1 MGIETLTGIM
11 GIAGLFFL
19 LGIRVPVG
27 ISLMVVGFCGI
38 FVLDDFRAA
47 IATLT
52 SETYSSTSSYA
63 MSVIPLFVLMGNVAG
78 AAGFSKK
85 LYDSAHAWVG
95 HLRGGL
101 ASSTVIGCASF
112 AAVSGSSVAT
122 AVTIGK
128 VALPEMRRFGYSDGL
143 ATGAVAAG
151 GTLGIL
157 IPPSTGFVLYAI
169 LTEESIGKL
178 FIAGIIPG
186 ILLSTL
192 FIIVIYIITSMHP
205 EQGPAGLKCNIKD
218 KLRSSLQATP
228 LLSVIL
234 VSIGGIYIGIF
245 TPVEAAGVGA
255 FMVTLMAFIARKV
268 SVKDLSS
275 ILLNTINTTAMLY
288 LIVIGAHVFGPFLAL
303 THIPETLGL
312 SLQGM
317 GLGIYSTLA
326 LILLGYI
333 ILGMFFDGLA
343 MLVVTLPVI
352 YPIVTQ
358 LGFDP
363 IWFGVVVVIVI
374 EMGLITP
381 PVGINV
387 FVVKGVAADV
397 PMGTIFK
404 GVFPFWLAMAF
415 CLVLLTLIPEL
426 ALYLPAQMK

>member
-1 MGIETLTGIM
+1 MTETMVGVW

-27 ISLMVVGFCGI
+27 MSLMIVGFSGI
-38 FVLDDFRAA
+38 YVLDDFRAA
-47 IATLT
+47 VATL
-52 SETYSSTSSYA
+52 SSGTFTTASAYG
-63 MSVIPLFVLMGNVAG
+63 MSVIPLFILMGNVAS

-85 LYDSAHAWVG
+85 VYDSAYAWIG
-95 HLRGGL
+95 HFRGGL
-101 ASSTVIGCASF
+101 ASSTVLGCASF
-112 AAVSGSSVAT
+112 AAISGSSVAT

-128 VALPEMRRFGYSDGL
+128 VALPEMKRFGYADGL

-151 GTLGIL
+151 GTLGIF
-157 IPPSTGFVLYAI
+157 IPPSVGFVLYAI

-186 ILLSTL
+186 LLLSAL
-192 FIIVIYIITSMHP
+192 FIAVVYIVTSLHP
-205 EQGPAGLKCNIKD
+205 EQGPAGPRSDFKT
-218 KLRSSLQATP
+218 KLISLWQAAP

-245 TPVEAAGVGA
+245 TPIEAAGVGA
-255 FMVTLMAFIARKV
+255 FMVTIMAFIMRKV
-268 SVKDLSS
+268 AIKDLTS
-275 ILLNTINTTAMLY
+275 ILLHTVTTTAMLY
-288 LIVIGAHVFGPFLAL
+288 MIIIGAHIFGPFLAL

-317 GLGIYSTLA
+317 GLGVYGTLA

-343 MLVVTLPVI
+343 MLVVTIPVV
-352 YPIVTQ
+352 YPIITQ

-363 IWFGVVVVIVI
+363 IWFGVVAVIVI

-381 PVGINV
+381 PVGLNV
-387 FVVKGVAADV
+387 FVVKGVAVDV

-415 CLVLLTLIPEL
+415 CLLLLTLFPEL
-426 ALYLPAQMK
+426 ALFLPGQMQQ